1 MTGLQMAD
9 LTSILRAENTVEEM
23 MTTEEKAN
31 TTETTAQN
39 QTTTIT
45 GAQSAQKRGRAIS
58 RRQNRSIT
66 PAQPEH
72 NMTDHNTRTAAADYA
87 DSGFE
92 DDFSGVG

>member
-1 MTGLQMAD
+1 MDTFFDNTIDSRIAILNSAASSAVARTGLQMAD
-9 LTSILRAENTVEEM
+9 LTSNLRAENTVEEM

-66 PAQPEH
+66 PAPPEQ
-72 NMTDHNTRTAAADYA
+72 N
-87 DSGFE
+87 
-92 DDFSGVG
+92 